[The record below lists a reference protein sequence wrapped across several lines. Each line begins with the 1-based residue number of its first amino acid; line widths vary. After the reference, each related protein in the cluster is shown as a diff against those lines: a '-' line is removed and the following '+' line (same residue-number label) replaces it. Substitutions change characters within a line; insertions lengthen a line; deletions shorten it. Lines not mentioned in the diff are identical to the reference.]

1 MNSPLQQL
9 SHQAFDKR
17 SLKVYIKRDDLIH
30 PLISGNKWRKLK
42 YNLTEAKNQGK
53 TTLLTFGGAYSNH
66 IYSAAVAAKTNGL
79 KSIGIIRGEEL
90 DASNP
95 TLSFAQSQGM
105 EFRFVSRTEYRLRN
119 SQDYLDKTQQEF
131 PDAYIVPEGGTNAL
145 AIKGCAEILDE
156 IETDYLITAV
166 GTAGT
171 ISGLI
176 EGTQG
181 KGKVIGVSALK
192 GIDFREDIAQWTSFQ
207 NYEIWSDYHFGG
219 YAKVKPQQLEFVKWF
234 KETFD
239 IVLDPVYTSKMAFA
253 FWQNLD
259 EFPNHSTITLLHTG
273 GLQGWNGML
282 QRGIIDEKYLK
293 HLEL

>member
-9 SHQAFDKR
+9 SHPAFDKR

-105 EFRFVSRTEYRLRN
+105 EFRFVSRSEYRSRN
-119 SQDYLDKTQQEF
+119 SHDYLEKLQQEF
-131 PDAYIVPEGGTNAL
+131 PAAYSVPEGGTNEF
-145 AIKGCAEILDE
+145 AIKGCA
-156 IETDYLITAV
+156 
-166 GTAGT
+166 
-171 ISGLI
+171 
-176 EGTQG
+176 
-181 KGKVIGVSALK
+181 
-192 GIDFREDIAQWTSFQ
+192 
-207 NYEIWSDYHFGG
+207 
-219 YAKVKPQQLEFVKWF
+219 
-234 KETFD
+234 
-239 IVLDPVYTSKMAFA
+239 
-253 FWQNLD
+253 
-259 EFPNHSTITLLHTG
+259 
-273 GLQGWNGML
+273 
-282 QRGIIDEKYLK
+282 
-293 HLEL
+293 